1 MKITLGPIPFL
12 WEKERILSFYK
23 EVSATPVSTVYL
35 GEVVCSKRSVL
46 GRDTIEAIARMLSD
60 AGKEVVVSTL
70 GLITH
75 RDELNFIE
83 SLCSLPLNIEV
94 NNIGVLN
101 LCPDKSRVICGPHLA
116 IYNAPAAKFLA
127 GLGIRRIVFMPEL
140 SQQAIESLSLSVP
153 SVEKEIIAF
162 GNLPLAFSWRCYTA
176 RALNLSKTNCAI
188 VCNKYPSGM
197 PLETMEGMPLF
208 NINGTQ
214 LMSEKKVCMIEQIN
228 ILRSFGIGHLRIIPQ
243 EHHTS
248 EIVAIFNKTLTGDL
262 SVPTALEVLKKFAP
276 AGISNGWFHGRAGW
290 EYVEEASVKISAA
303 PAS

>member
-1 MKITLGPIPFL
+1 MKVTLGPIPFL
-12 WEKERILSFYK
+12 WEKEKILSFYK
-23 EVSATPVSTVYL
+23 EISETPVSTVYL
-35 GEVVCSKRSVL
+35 GEVICSKRSVL
-46 GRDTIEAIARMLSD
+46 GIDTIEAIAHMLSD

-83 SLCSLPLNIEV
+83 SLCRLPLNIEV
-94 NNIGVLN
+94 NNIGALN
-101 LCPDKSRVICGPHLA
+101 LCPDKSRVIGGPHLA
-116 IYNAPAAKFLA
+116 IYNAPTAKFLT

-176 RALNLSKTNCAI
+176 RALNLSRTNCAI
-188 VCNKYPSGM
+188 VCKKYPSGM
-197 PLETMEGMPLF
+197 PLETMEGMALF

-214 LMSEKKVCMIEQIN
+214 LMSEQKVCMIEQID
-228 ILRSFGIGHLRIIPQ
+228 ILRTLGIGHLRIIPQ

-248 EIVAIFNKTLTGDL
+248 DIAEIFSKTIAGVLDR
-262 SVPTALEVLKKFAP
+262 PAALEALKRFAP
-276 AGISNGWFHGRAGW
+276 AGVSNGWFYGRAGW
-290 EYVEEASVKISAA
+290 EYVDKASAKISAA

>member
-23 EVSATPVSTVYL
+23 EISATPVSTVSI
-35 GEVVCSKRSVL
+35 GEVVCSKRTIL
-46 GRDTIEAIARMLSD
+46 GRDTIEAIARILSD

-101 LCPDKSRVICGPHLA
+101 LCPDKSRVIGGPHLA
-116 IYNAPAAKFLA
+116 VYNAPALKFLA

-188 VCNKYPSGM
+188 VCKRYPSGM
-197 PLETMEGMPLF
+197 PLDTMEGMPLF

-228 ILRSFGIGHLRIIPQ
+228 TLRSFGIGHLRIIPQ

-248 EIVAIFNKTLTGDL
+248 DIVAIFNKTLTGDL
-262 SVPTALEVLKKFAP
+262 SVPTALEALKKFAP

>member
-23 EVSATPVSTVYL
+23 EVSATSVSTVYL

-46 GRDTIEAIARMLSD
+46 GRDTIEALARMLSD

-101 LCPDKSRVICGPHLA
+101 LCPDKSRVIGGPHLS

-188 VCNKYPSGM
+188 VCKKYPSGM
-197 PLETMEGMPLF
+197 PLDTMEGMPLF

-228 ILRSFGIGHLRIIPQ
+228 TLRSFGIGHLRIIPQ

-248 EIVAIFNKTLTGDL
+248 DIVELFNKVITGDL
-262 SVPTALEVLKKFAP
+262 FVPTAFEALKRFAP
-276 AGISNGWFHGRAGW
+276 AGVSNGWFYGRAGW
-290 EYVEEASVKISAA
+290 EYVDEASAKISAA

>member
-1 MKITLGPIPFL
+1 MLQRQMKITLGPIPFL
-12 WEKERILSFYK
+12 WEKERILRFYK

-35 GEVVCSKRSVL
+35 GQVVCSKRSVL

-75 RDELNFIE
+75 RDELHFIE

-176 RALNLSKTNCAI
+176 RALNLSKTYGASYRRAA
-188 VCNKYPSGM
+188 VTEAS
-197 PLETMEGMPLF
+197 LAVMEGMPLF
-208 NINGTQ
+208 
-214 LMSEKKVCMIEQIN
+214 
-228 ILRSFGIGHLRIIPQ
+228 
-243 EHHTS
+243 
-248 EIVAIFNKTLTGDL
+248 
-262 SVPTALEVLKKFAP
+262 
-276 AGISNGWFHGRAGW
+276 
-290 EYVEEASVKISAA
+290 
-303 PAS
+303 

>member
-197 PLETMEGMPLF
+197 PLDTMEGMPLF

-262 SVPTALEVLKKFAP
+262 SVPTALEALKKFAP

>member
-116 IYNAPAAKFLA
+116 IYNAPALKFLA

-197 PLETMEGMPLF
+197 PLDTMEGMPLF

>member
-188 VCNKYPSGM
+188 VCKKYPSGM
-197 PLETMEGMPLF
+197 PLDTMEGMPLF

>member
-35 GEVVCSKRSVL
+35 GEVVCSKRTVL

-197 PLETMEGMPLF
+197 PLDTMEGMPLF

>member
-140 SQQAIESLSLSVP
+140 SQQAIESLSFSVP

-197 PLETMEGMPLF
+197 PLDTMEGMPLF

>member
-12 WEKERILSFYK
+12 WDKERILSFYK

-46 GRDTIEAIARMLSD
+46 GRDTIEALARMLSD

-83 SLCSLPLNIEV
+83 SLCSLPLSIEV

-101 LCPDKSRVICGPHLA
+101 LCPDKFRVIGGPHLS

-197 PLETMEGMPLF
+197 PLDTMEGMPLF

-214 LMSEKKVCMIEQIN
+214 LMSEKKVCMIEQID

-248 EIVAIFNKTLTGDL
+248 DIVELFNKVITGDF
-262 SVPTALEVLKKFAP
+262 SVPAAFEALKRFAP
-276 AGISNGWFHGRAGW
+276 AGVSNGWFYGRAGW
-290 EYVEEASVKISAA
+290 EYVDKASAKISAA

>member
-188 VCNKYPSGM
+188 VCKKYPSGM
-197 PLETMEGMPLF
+197 PLDTMEGMPLL

-290 EYVEEASVKISAA
+290 EYVEEASVKISTA

>member
-12 WEKERILSFYK
+12 WEKERLFSFYK
-23 EVSATPVSTVYL
+23 ELSSTPVSTVYL
-35 GEVVCSKRSVL
+35 GEVICSKRSVL
-46 GRDTIEAIARMLSD
+46 GVDAIEAIARMLSD

-70 GLITH
+70 GLITD
-75 RDELNFIE
+75 RDELNFVE
-83 SLCSLPLNIEV
+83 SLYRLPLKIEV

-101 LCPDKSRVICGPHLA
+101 LCPDISRVIGGPHLA
-116 IYNAPAAKFLA
+116 IYNTPTAKFLA
-127 GLGIRRIVFMPEL
+127 GLGIQRIVFMPEL
-140 SQQAIESLSLSVP
+140 RWQTIESLSLSVP
-153 SVEKEIIAF
+153 SVEKEIIAY

-188 VCNKYPSGM
+188 VCKKYPSGM

-214 LMSEKKVCMIEQIN
+214 LMSEKKVCMIGQMDL
-228 ILRSFGIGHLRIIPQ
+228 LRDLGIGFLRIIPQ

-248 EIVAIFNKTLTGDL
+248 DIVAIFDKALSGDL
-262 SVPTALEVLKKFAP
+262 SVPEALEALKRFAP

-290 EYVEEASVKISAA
+290 EYVDETSAKISAA

>member
-83 SLCSLPLNIEV
+83 SLCSLPLNVEV

-197 PLETMEGMPLF
+197 PLDTMEGMPLF

-214 LMSEKKVCMIEQIN
+214 LMSEKKVCMIEQID
-228 ILRSFGIGHLRIIPQ
+228 ILRSFGIGRLRIIPQ

-248 EIVAIFNKTLTGDL
+248 DIVELFNRVITGDL
-262 SVPTALEVLKKFAP
+262 SVPP
-276 AGISNGWFHGRAGW
+276 AF
-290 EYVEEASVKISAA
+290 
-303 PAS
+303 

>member
-23 EVSATPVSTVYL
+23 EVSATPVSAVYL

-46 GRDTIEAIARMLSD
+46 GRDTIEALARMLSD

-83 SLCSLPLNIEV
+83 SLCSLPLSIEV

-101 LCPDKSRVICGPHLA
+101 LCSDKSRVIGGPHLA

-188 VCNKYPSGM
+188 VCKKYPSGM
-197 PLETMEGMPLF
+197 PLDTMEGM
-208 NINGTQ
+208 
-214 LMSEKKVCMIEQIN
+214 
-228 ILRSFGIGHLRIIPQ
+228 
-243 EHHTS
+243 
-248 EIVAIFNKTLTGDL
+248 
-262 SVPTALEVLKKFAP
+262 
-276 AGISNGWFHGRAGW
+276 
-290 EYVEEASVKISAA
+290 
-303 PAS
+303 